1 MDEKNQS
8 TVGAHKLAKTAL
20 FAFMT
25 AEAVL
30 YALFLRIDF
39 FGGPSARSA
48 MYKYAGILLCLVCAS
63 VRAVTLKNTASRL
76 IAAALFFTCISDYF
90 LLFTDSYL
98 PGVLCFCVTQTL
110 YLFVLLQDRQLNLK
124 LWHITPGLALSAALL
139 IITSLMGEPDLLIA
153 AGVFYAYSF
162 VRNIV
167 LALCLCIKKT
177 PVPGLK
183 PSMFAVGL
191 VIFALCDINVLLY
204 NLPLLFDIHSH
215 LLISLFDVIGTLMW
229 VFYLPSQVLLAL
241 SADDSS
247 SALVLN

>member
-1 MDEKNQS
+1 MNEINR
-8 TVGAHKLAKTAL
+8 TAL
-20 FAFMT
+20 FAFLA

-39 FGGPSARSA
+39 IGGPATRSA
-48 MYKYAGILLCLVCAS
+48 LYKYAGILLCLTCAS

-110 YLFVLLQDRQLNLK
+110 YLFVLLQGKPLKAK
-124 LWHITPGLALSAALL
+124 LWHIVPGLALSAVLL
-139 IITSLMGEPDLLIA
+139 IITGLMHQTDLLIA

-162 VRNIV
+162 VRNIAI
-167 LALCLCIKKT
+167 ALSLCIKKK

-183 PSMFAVGL
+183 TPVFAIGL
-191 VIFALCDINVLLY
+191 IIFALCDINVLLY

-241 SADDSS
+241 STKNSLTDNRDICRI
-247 SALVLN
+247 

>member
-39 FGGPSARSA
+39 FGGSSARSA

-98 PGVLCFCVTQTL
+98 PGVLCFCDHHDALTHQTTRIS
-110 YLFVLLQDRQLNLK
+110 QQRQVIISCQERSVSLSPGYDFHDLD
-124 LWHITPGLALSAALL
+124 ITIVIQL
-139 IITSLMGEPDLLIA
+139 PD
-153 AGVFYAYSF
+153 
-162 VRNIV
+162 NI
-167 LALCLCIKKT
+167 
-177 PVPGLK
+177 
-183 PSMFAVGL
+183 
-191 VIFALCDINVLLY
+191 
-204 NLPLLFDIHSH
+204 
-215 LLISLFDVIGTLMW
+215 
-229 VFYLPSQVLLAL
+229 
-241 SADDSS
+241 
-247 SALVLN
+247 

>member
-1 MDEKNQS
+1 MNEIK
-8 TVGAHKLAKTAL
+8 KTAL
-20 FAFMT
+20 FAFLA

-30 YALFLRIDF
+30 YALFLRLDF
-39 FGGPSARSA
+39 FGGSATRSA

-110 YLFVLLQDRQLNLK
+110 YLFVLLQGKPLKAK
-124 LWHITPGLALSAALL
+124 LWHIVPGLALSAAVL
-139 IITSLMGEPDLLIA
+139 IITCLMGEPDLLIA

-167 LALCLCIKKT
+167 LALSLCLKKKT
-177 PVPGLK
+177 VPGLK
-183 PSMFAVGL
+183 TPVFAVGL
-191 VIFALCDINVLLY
+191 IIFALCDINVLLY

-241 SADDSS
+241 SAKNSLTDNRDICRI
-247 SALVLN
+247 

>member
-1 MDEKNQS
+1 MNKISKN
-8 TVGAHKLAKTAL
+8 TIGVHKFARAAL
-20 FAFMT
+20 FAFLA
-25 AEAVL
+25 AETVL
-30 YALFLRIDF
+30 YILFLRIDF
-39 FGGPSARSA
+39 LGGSAARSA
-48 MYKYAGILLCLVCAS
+48 LYKYAGILLCLVCAS

-76 IAAALFFTCISDYF
+76 IAAALCFTCISDYF

-110 YLFVLLQDRQLNLK
+110 YLFVLLQDRPLK
-124 LWHITPGLALSAALL
+124 TKLLHIVPGLVLSAALL
-139 IITSLMGEPDLLIA
+139 IITGLMQRPDLLIT
-153 AGVFYAYSF
+153 AGAFYAYSF
-162 VRNIV
+162 IRNIA
-167 LALCLCIKKT
+167 LALCLCIKKK

-241 SADDSS
+241 SAK
-247 SALVLN
+247 NR